1 MIRSLKTIFNELNI
15 SFVYISEAHATDV
28 WPIGRSAGVLNK
40 KHHTIEDRQ
49 NCANNFIKEYDFVE
63 IPTYLDNMK
72 DELRDTLAA
81 WPFRFYLIKYN
92 KDSNFIFHHI
102 GMPEDSEF
110 DLTTLGSLL

>member
-1 MIRSLKTIFNELNI
+1 LIISLKTIYNELNI

-49 NCANNFIKEYDFVE
+49 RCANNFIKEYEFTE

-72 DELRDTLAA
+72 NELRDTLAA

-92 KDSNFIFHHI
+92 KDSNFVFHHI

-110 DLTTLGSLL
+110 DLTNIGSLL